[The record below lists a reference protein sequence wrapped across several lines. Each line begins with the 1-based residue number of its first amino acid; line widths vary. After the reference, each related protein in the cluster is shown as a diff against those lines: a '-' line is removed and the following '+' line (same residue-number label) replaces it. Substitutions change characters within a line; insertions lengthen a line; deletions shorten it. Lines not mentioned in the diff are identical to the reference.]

1 MAQFLVTE
9 PKRNR
14 NKKPVSLYPA
24 KIIVRLFDLVKII
37 IIKKK
42 HLSAYLRFKK
52 SAC

>member
-37 IIKKK
+37 IIKKTPVG
-42 HLSAYLRFKK
+42 LSEI
-52 SAC
+52 